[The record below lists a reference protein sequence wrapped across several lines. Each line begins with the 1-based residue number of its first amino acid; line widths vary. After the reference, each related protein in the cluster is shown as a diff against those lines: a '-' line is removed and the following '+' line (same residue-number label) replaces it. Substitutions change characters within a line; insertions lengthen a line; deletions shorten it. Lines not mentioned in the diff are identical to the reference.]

1 MIIEDLKELRNKL
14 DRLIEKYEKEAIVR
28 GDYISEEYRFEHDPR
43 LADEEFSLEGD
54 ERLKEIGE
62 RLLKLKEKDDNDRG
76 EKEEYPQ
83 KWEGNDI
90 Y

>member
-1 MIIEDLKELRNKL
+1 MIVEDLKELRNKL

-28 GDYISEEYRFEHDPR
+28 GDYISEEYRFEHDSR
-43 LADEEFSLEGD
+43 LAED
-54 ERLKEIGE
+54 ERLREIGKE
-62 RLLKLKEKDDNDRG
+62 LLKLKEKDNNDRS
-76 EKEEYPQ
+76 EEAPY